1 MSYKKLIAR
10 TEAFVK
16 GMMFDCR
23 SCGQCV
29 LDKTGLICP
38 MSCPKGLR
46 NGPCGGT
53 RNGLCEV
60 YPDKQCVWVRIHER
74 TAKGSLLGPD
84 LLASPDSNLFQT
96 SSYIN
101 RFSGRDMQARFPL
114 TPLELGSNRKQMP
127 IQTASGLERV
137 LKQGKFVHTCEIRS
151 PREADFSSVRREVQY
166 MSGHFDAVN
175 ATAYLNGKPSLPSAR
190 TAVELKDLGLEP
202 IAQATCRDH
211 TKTSFVAELI
221 NNMMNGVHNV
231 LCLTGDSYV
240 GSPKIKQV
248 FDMDSALMLYE
259 ARFLREHSRIHFT
272 GAEMKQVPRPFL
284 GAAINPFSTPANIPI
299 RRLKQKMAAGADF
312 VQTQLVFDLSLFT
325 EFMAKFQQEELDRD
339 LFMLVG
345 IPVVIS
351 KKACEMLPQVPGILY
366 PEKIEQSFRN
376 ASDIRKAGISFARDM
391 IAAVR
396 ELPGVSGVHL
406 MLMGTDHSVLP
417 DVVAP

>member
-1 MSYKKLIAR
+1 
-10 TEAFVK
+10 
-16 GMMFDCR
+16 
-23 SCGQCV
+23 
-29 LDKTGLICP
+29 

-53 RNGLCEV
+53 RGGLCEV

-74 TAKGSLLGPD
+74 TAKGSLSRPD
-84 LLASPDSNLFQT
+84 LLASPDANLFQT

-101 RFSGRDMQARFPL
+101 RFSGRDTQARLPL
-114 TPLELGSNRKQMP
+114 APLELGSDRKLKP
-127 IQTASGLERV
+127 IQTESGLERV

-151 PREADFSSVRREVQY
+151 PREADFASVRKDVLCMRD
-166 MSGHFDAVN
+166 HFDAVN
-175 ATAYLNGKPSLPSAR
+175 VTAYLNGKPSLPSAR
-190 TAVELKDLGLEP
+190 TAVELKSLGMEP

-211 TKTSFVAELI
+211 TKSSFVAELI

-259 ARFLREHSRIHFT
+259 ARYLREHSQIHFT
-272 GAEMKQVPRPFL
+272 GADMKRAPRPFL
-284 GAAINPFSTPANIPI
+284 GAAINPFSTPANVPI
-299 RRLKQKMAAGADF
+299 RRLKQKATAGADF
-312 VQTQLVFDLSLFT
+312 VQTQLVFDQKLFA
-325 EFMAKFQQEELDRD
+325 EFMAKFQQEGLDRE

-366 PEKIEQSFRN
+366 PEKIAKSFRN
-376 ASDIRKAGISFARDM
+376 ADDIGKAGVSFARDM
-391 IAAVR
+391 ISAVR
-396 ELPGVSGVHL
+396 EMPGVSGVHL
-406 MLMGTDHSVLP
+406 MLMGMDHSALP
-417 DVVAP
+417 EVIGR